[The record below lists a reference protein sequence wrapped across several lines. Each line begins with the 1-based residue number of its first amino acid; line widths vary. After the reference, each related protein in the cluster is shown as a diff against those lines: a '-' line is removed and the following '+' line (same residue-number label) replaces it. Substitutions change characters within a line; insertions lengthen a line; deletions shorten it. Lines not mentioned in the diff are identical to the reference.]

1 MSTQPPTVARIVH
14 YTNLGDKNGR
24 FPPEVQAAVIT
35 KVHRDSDPGHVS
47 LCIIYETGMFFMK
60 DVPYT
65 DAPAGSEEA
74 RGKWTWPAR
83 VP

>member
-1 MSTQPPTVARIVH
+1 MSNQTPTVGRVVH
-14 YTNLGDKNGR
+14 YTNLGDKDGR
-24 FPPEVQAAVIT
+24 FPPEVQAAIIT
-35 KVHRDSDPGHVS
+35 KAKWSDGTVS
-47 LCIIYETGMFFMK
+47 LCILYETGMFFML

-65 DAPAGSEEA
+65 EAPAGSEEA